1 MKFGV
6 IVFPGSNCDRDM
18 MHVLGNVMGC
28 EVKSIFHKETSLEG
42 FSTRDCIIL
51 PGGFSYGDYLRTG
64 AIARFSPIMDA
75 VIEFANNGG
84 KVFGICNGFQIL
96 CEAGL
101 LPGALLRNTNMKY
114 VCKNIYLKTET
125 KNSLLTQGI
134 APGAVLKIPIA
145 HGDGRYYADKATLK
159 KLNDKGQ
166 ILFRYCDAKANVTEE
181 ANPNGSLENIAGIC
195 NEGRNVFGMMPHP
208 ERASED
214 DLGNTDGR
222 LLFDSLTISVL
233 QNV

>member
-1 MKFGV
+1 MKFGI

-18 MHVLGNVMGC
+18 MHVLCKVMGC
-28 EVKSIFHKETSLEG
+28 EVVSIFHKETSLDG

-75 VIEFANNGG
+75 VIEFANRGG

-114 VCKNIYLKTET
+114 VCKNIYLKTQT
-125 KNSLLTQGI
+125 IDSVLTQTI
-134 APGAVLKIPIA
+134 APGTVLKVPIA
-145 HGDGRYYADKATLK
+145 HGEGRYYADKATLK
-159 KLNDKGQ
+159 TIKDKNQ
-166 ILFRYCDAKANVTEE
+166 IIFKYCDASGNINDD
-181 ANPNGSLENIAGIC
+181 ANPNGSIENIAGIC

-208 ERASED
+208 ERASEA

-222 LLFDSLTISVL
+222 LIFDSLTVSIL
-233 QNV
+233 QGV